1 MTKSEIWQKHISD
14 WKGSGLTQLEFC
26 KTNNL
31 KAHNFT
37 YWKKQL
43 TINNDQPK
51 KMIPVSITRPTNARL
66 LIGDQISIEL
76 PAESLP
82 DLLLALKDRGLL
94 HAAA

>member
-1 MTKSEIWQKHISD
+1 MTKSETWQKHISD
-14 WKGSGLTQLEFC
+14 WKNSGLTQIEFC

-31 KAHNFT
+31 KVHNFT

-43 TINNDQPK
+43 TLNDDQPK
-51 KMIPVSITRPTNARL
+51 KLIPISITRSANARL
-66 LIGDQISIEL
+66 LIGSQIAIEL
-76 PAESLP
+76 PTENLP